1 MKKIFVV
8 DDEPHIR
15 TLLEQLLE
23 ELEDFAEIE
32 VAKDGR
38 QGLDLAL
45 DVEPDLIFL
54 DIMMPRMN
62 GYEVCAKIRA
72 GLKKHRPHI
81 ILLSAKGQMID
92 REQGLEVGAD
102 EYITKPFD
110 PDMILGRVEEVL
122 GLDA

>member
-1 MKKIFVV
+1 MKKILVV

-23 ELEDFAEIE
+23 ELEEFADIE
-32 VAKDGR
+32 VAKDGV
-38 QGLDLAL
+38 QGLDLAIE
-45 DVEPDLIFL
+45 VEPDLIFL

-62 GYEVCAKIRA
+62 GYEVCAQIRDRN
-72 GLKKHRPHI
+72 HPNPPHI

-92 REQGLEVGAD
+92 RAQGLAVGAD

-110 PDMILGRVEEVL
+110 PDMILSRVEEVL
-122 GLDA
+122 GIHD